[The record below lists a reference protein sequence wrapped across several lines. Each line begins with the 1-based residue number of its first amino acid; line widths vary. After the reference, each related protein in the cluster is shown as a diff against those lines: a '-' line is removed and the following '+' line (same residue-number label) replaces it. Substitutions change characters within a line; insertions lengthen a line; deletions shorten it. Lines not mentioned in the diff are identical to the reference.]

1 MPSIHVYMHEGRTVE
16 QKRGLAEDIT
26 AAIVKNTGA
35 PAEATEV
42 VIHDVPKTNWAI
54 AGKLA
59 SDA

>member
-1 MPSIHVYMHEGRTVE
+1 MHEGRSVD

-35 PAEATEV
+35 LAEATEV
-42 VIHDVPKTNWAI
+42 VIHDVPKTNWST

>member
-1 MPSIHVYMHEGRTVE
+1 MPSIHVYMHEGRTVD
-16 QKRGLAEDIT
+16 QKRGLAEYIT

-42 VIHDVPKTNWAI
+42 VIHDVPTTNWST

>member
-1 MPSIHVYMHEGRTVE
+1 MPSIHVYMHEGRSVD

-35 PAEATEV
+35 LAEATEV
-42 VIHDVPKTNWAI
+42 VIHDVPKTNWST

>member
-26 AAIVKNTGA
+26 AAILKNTGA
-35 PAEATEV
+35 PAEATKV
-42 VIHDVPKTNWAI
+42 VIHDVPKTNWAT